1 MPTDALPRLAGDRSL
16 ELIGNA
22 YRFIG
27 RHADAFGTDGF
38 RTRITARPITC
49 IRGAGAAR
57 FFYEGGRFDRAGAIP
72 VTVRHLLQDDG
83 SVQTLSG
90 AEHVT
95 RKQQFL
101 DVLDTAEQ
109 RDMTDV
115 LESVW
120 DRRAPARAAAD
131 AVDVREESVHVLGR
145 TVLEWAGVPLDRDSP
160 DTVTAELHA
169 MVENAGRFGPRNALA
184 RKRRMLTEHRA
195 RRWIERARSGEV
207 PADTVLGRVA
217 SWTDEEG
224 RPLPVPIA
232 AIELLNLLRPTVA
245 VAEFLIYAA
254 LALTVRRGERER
266 LLAEPDYGA
275 AFANE
280 VRRRAPFFP
289 VIAGRAAG
297 PQEWQ
302 GQAFPD
308 RAWVMLDLYGT
319 NHDPRIWALPERFLP
334 QRFLDGADPLWVVA
348 QGSGSFAPDHRCP
361 GEPLTNR
368 LVARF
373 SQLLARDDWRT
384 VGEPDA
390 VVRYSRIPALPLK
403 PLRLAFAA

>member
-1 MPTDALPRLAGDRSL
+1 MPRNALPRLPGDRSL

-38 RTRITARPITC
+38 HTRITGRSITC

-57 FFYEGGRFDRAGAIP
+57 FFYEGGRFDRSGAIP

-90 AEHVT
+90 HEHLV

-101 DVLDTAEQ
+101 DVLTTAEQ
-109 RDMTDV
+109 RDMTQV

-120 DRRAPARAAAD
+120 EQRTGARAVAES
-131 AVDVREESVHVLGR
+131 VDVREESVHVLGR
-145 TVLEWAGVPLDRDSP
+145 TVLEWAGVPLDQDP
-160 DTVTAELHA
+160 PEAVTAELHA
-169 MVENAGRFGPRNALA
+169 MVANAGRFGLRNSLA
-184 RKRRMLTEHRA
+184 RKRRIRTEHRA
-195 RRWIERARSGEV
+195 RRWVERARAGEV
-207 PADTVLGRVA
+207 PADTVLGGVA
-217 SWTDEEG
+217 AWTDEEG
-224 RPLPVPIA
+224 APLPVPIA

-245 VAEFLIYAA
+245 VAEFLVYAA
-254 LALTVRRGERER
+254 LALAVRQVERER
-266 LLAEPDYGA
+266 VLAEPAYA
-275 AFANE
+275 TAFANE

-289 VIAGRAAG
+289 VIAGRASGAR
-297 PQEWQ
+297 EWQ
-302 GQAFPD
+302 GEDFPD
-308 RAWVMLDLYGT
+308 RSWVMLDLYGT
-319 NHDPRIWALPERFLP
+319 NHDARIWAEPERFHP

-368 LVARF
+368 LIERF
-373 SQLLARDDWRT
+373 AQLLARDDWHT

-390 VVRYSRIPALPLK
+390 FVRYSRIPALPRQ
-403 PLRLAFAA
+403 PLQLAFAA